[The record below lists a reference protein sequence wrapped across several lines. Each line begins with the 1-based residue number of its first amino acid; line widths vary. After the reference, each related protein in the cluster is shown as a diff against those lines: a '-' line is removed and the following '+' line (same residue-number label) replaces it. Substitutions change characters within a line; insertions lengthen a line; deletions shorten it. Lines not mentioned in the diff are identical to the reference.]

1 MNVLNSN
8 KVRAELFKIFY
19 KKNKFNLHNGADA
32 WEALDNI
39 LTILHAAFATQ
50 GIVDKDEKDK
60 LNYDDSA
67 NLDCL
72 NRCLAHHFFFQ
83 Q

>member
-19 KKNKFNLHNGADA
+19 KKNKFNLHEAADA

-39 LTILHAAFATQ
+39 LTILHAAFASQ
-50 GIVDKDEKDK
+50 GIVDKDEKEK
-60 LNYDDSA
+60 LDFD
-67 NLDCL
+67 
-72 NRCLAHHFFFQ
+72 
-83 Q
+83 

>member
-1 MNVLNSN
+1 MKVLNSN

-19 KKNKFNLHNGADA
+19 KKNKFDLHEAADA

-50 GIVDKDEKDK
+50 GREDKDK
-60 LNYDDSA
+60 LDFD
-67 NLDCL
+67 
-72 NRCLAHHFFFQ
+72 
-83 Q
+83 

>member
-1 MNVLNSN
+1 VKVLNSN

-19 KKNKFNLHNGADA
+19 KKNKFDLHEAADA

-50 GIVDKDEKDK
+50 GREDKDK
-60 LNYDDSA
+60 LDFD
-67 NLDCL
+67 
-72 NRCLAHHFFFQ
+72 
-83 Q
+83 